1 MVVFNWLTM
10 MIVPMICIKIIS
22 PLIMLSQTFMS
33 MGGDRE
39 TISSLLDLIHSRVI
53 RSKVMRLAGENR
65 ASNA

>member
-1 MVVFNWLTM
+1 MVVFDWLIM
-10 MIVPMICIKIIS
+10 MIIPILCIQIIS
-22 PLIMLSQTFMS
+22 HLITRVSTFMS

-53 RSKVMRLAGENR
+53 RKVMQHSGENR